1 MNTIK
6 VKNCQ
11 DCPFANND
19 NEYGFDKCN
28 LKEIKLGEWEE
39 LPASGVHKECPLKE
53 KGFVITLQE
62 WQYGIESQPLNHFQ
76 TNKF

>member
-11 DCPFANND
+11 YCPFVNVD
-19 NEYGFDKCN
+19 NEYGYDGCSI
-28 LKEIKLGEWEE
+28 KEIELGKWEE

-53 KGFVITLQE
+53 KDFVIKLQD
-62 WQYGIESQPLNHFQ
+62 
-76 TNKF
+76 